1 MFDAQLKRLQRAVG
15 RTQECTAGGGQ
26 FDPAL
31 IAREQTEPQFV
42 FQPMDGL
49 AQRGLGHV
57 QANSGLVKVQL
68 FSHGDELAQQ
78 AGFDHFFCSFI

>member
-1 MFDAQLKRLQRAVG
+1 
-15 RTQECTAGGGQ
+15 
-26 FDPAL
+26 
-31 IAREQTEPQFV
+31 
-42 FQPMDGL
+42 MDGL
-49 AQRGLGHV
+49 AQRGLGPV